1 MEQLDLI
8 KMTPDSKKQMSV
20 DLDHVP
26 SKYNENYRSKPK
38 AEDDFFDLLTKFQS
52 KRMDDQRC
60 ALKSTGS
67 EKDTSRK
74 PLVQQNNQ
82 RLHNIMQKDN
92 R

>member
-8 KMTPDSKKQMSV
+8 KMTPDNKKQMSV

-60 ALKSTGS
+60 TLKVSENGS
-67 EKDTSRK
+67 DTESNRK
-74 PLVQQNNQ
+74 PLVQHNNQ
-82 RLHNIMQKDN
+82 HLTKDS